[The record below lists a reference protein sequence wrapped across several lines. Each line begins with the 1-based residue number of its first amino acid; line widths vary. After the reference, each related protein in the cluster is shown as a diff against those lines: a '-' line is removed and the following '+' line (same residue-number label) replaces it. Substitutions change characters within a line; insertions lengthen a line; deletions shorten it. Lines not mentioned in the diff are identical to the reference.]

1 MAHQVRAEKRR
12 FLRIPID
19 LPVIFMARD
28 SWVRTA
34 GVAKDIS
41 VGGMFIETAQPPAY
55 GASIHV
61 EFTPLGERRPLLLS
75 ATVRWSGARGIGVQ
89 FGLLGARETHA
100 ITELQRASATSSGE
114 RRRG

>member
-1 MAHQVRAEKRR
+1 
-12 FLRIPID
+12 ID
-19 LPVIFMARD
+19 LPVIFMAPD

-34 GVAKDIS
+34 GVRQDLS
-41 VGGMFIETAQPPAY
+41 VGGMVIAPAPRPAY

-61 EFTPLGERRPLLLS
+61 EFTPLGERSPLLLS
-75 ATVRWSGARGIGVQ
+75 ATVRWSGPRGIGVQ